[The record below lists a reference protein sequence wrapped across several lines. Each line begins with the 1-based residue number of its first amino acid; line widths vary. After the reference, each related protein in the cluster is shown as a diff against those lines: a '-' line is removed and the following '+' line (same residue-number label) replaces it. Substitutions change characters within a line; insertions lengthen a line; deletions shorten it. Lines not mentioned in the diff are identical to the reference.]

1 MRGVVVCPEPP
12 AADAG
17 RRILASGGNAF
28 DAAVA
33 AAFAQGV
40 VNPIGCGLGGL
51 AFVQVYSASHD
62 VGVYLNASVAIGS
75 GQIPPRFHVDLVG
88 RSERVGRYLIRGD
101 PNQMGYGSIMT
112 PGFVAGMGALAAR
125 FGGGRIAW
133 ADLVRPAAELAEG
146 GFDVYPYLALYYTFE
161 GPDRPGYPDVRRKL
175 AHDPRAEALYMP
187 GGAVPAV
194 GYRLKQAEMARTL
207 RRIAAGGAESFY
219 AGDIGRE
226 IGSDLTAH
234 GAIVTAA
241 DLEGY
246 AVRTEL
252 PVVAPWRDLVVQTSP
267 PPSHGA
273 VLLAMLRTVDAID
286 FTTYEFNSP
295 RYLDLIA
302 RVTNR
307 AFADGIA
314 ILADPAYAPVP
325 LERLLSRTRAARV
338 RQELAAAR
346 GSGDGDAGGAAGGGG
361 RGSGTGGGDG
371 HTTHVTAAD
380 AEGNAVAITHSI
392 GSVTGAGVMTPGLGF
407 LYNNFLGHFNPEPGR
422 HDSIAPG
429 KRVGGGCPTIVYK
442 DDRPVLA
449 IGSSGGSRLISAV
462 FQTIL
467 NVFVHGMDLQEAV
480 AAPRIHCEQDGR
492 VYVEPE
498 LPEATVA
505 GLRRMGYEI
514 IVTSYMGCNQ
524 AVSLDGASLR
534 GGTDP
539 RGSMGLGVA

>member
-1 MRGVVVCPEPP
+1 MRGIVVCPEPP
-12 AADAG
+12 AAEAG

-40 VNPIGCGLGGL
+40 ANPIGCGLGGL
-51 AFVQVYSASHD
+51 AFVQVYSARDD

-75 GQIPPRFHVDLVG
+75 GQVPPRFRADLIG
-88 RSERVGRYLIRGD
+88 RSERVGRYLVRGD
-101 PNQMGYGSIMT
+101 PNQMGYPSIMT

-125 FGGGRIAW
+125 FGSGRVPW

-146 GFDVYPYLALYYTFE
+146 GFDVYPYLATYYTFE

-175 AHDPRAEALYMP
+175 ANDPRAEALYLP
-187 GGAVPAV
+187 GGAVP
-194 GYRLKQAEMARTL
+194 GTGHRLAQAEMARTL
-207 RRIAAGGAESFY
+207 QRIASGGAERFY
-219 AGDIGRE
+219 TGDIGRE
-226 IGSDLTAH
+226 MGADLEAH
-234 GAIVTAA
+234 GALVTRA

-252 PVVAPWRDLVVQTSP
+252 PVVARWRDLVVQTSP

-273 VLLAMLRTVDAID
+273 VLLAMLRTVDGID
-286 FTTYEFNSP
+286 FSVYEHNSA

-302 RVTNR
+302 RVTNQ
-307 AFADGIA
+307 AFADGIG

-325 LERLLSRTRAARV
+325 LERLLSRGRAARV
-338 RQELAAAR
+338 MRESAAAT
-346 GSGDGDAGGAAGGGG
+346 GDGGNGAAPVGGG
-361 RGSGTGGGDG
+361 G

-429 KRVGGGCPTIVYK
+429 KRVGGGCPTIAYQ
-442 DDRPVLA
+442 DGRPVLA

-462 FQTIL
+462 FQTML
-467 NVFVHGMDLQEAV
+467 NVFVHGMDVQDAV

-492 VYVEPE
+492 AYVEPE
-498 LPEATVA
+498 LSEAAIA
-505 GLRRMGYEI
+505 GLRRMGYEVV
-514 IVTSYMGCNQ
+514 VTSYMGCNQ
-524 AVSLDGASLR
+524 AVSLDRATLR

-539 RGSMGLGVA
+539 RGSMGLGVV